1 MQAKW
6 QDSDDELRVDLPQAK
21 TIVKKIARKTSKISE
36 GLRDFHDKLAP
47 SNFVSWTSKRQ
58 KVEASKAQALLSSAA
73 LLENSKK
80 EGVQIKKLAQTD
92 PADFL
97 GSVVQSVDARE
108 GRFAFAG
115 FDKVVKVLKLDP
127 KSAKNYA
134 VEKAICLA
142 GLPITKAKL
151 LDGDKALCAYE
162 RKEFV
167 GFLDL
172 AREKS
177 TAIYKLFDEPK
188 TLVEGFAL
196 SSDRKLAL
204 VFGGRQTCLLDS
216 RTQQVVSASAQPQPL
231 RDVAFIGEQEFCAAF
246 ADRKL
251 RTFDLRKGISLIQS
265 QVQGDF
271 TRLASNGD
279 RLLCGG
285 KSGLVKLFSVR
296 GGLTHEKEFHNLSTD
311 ISFVDMSQNLGLF
324 GTAWARNGLRI
335 IDLST
340 LHVLKSWPNVKT
352 NLGTIKAAS
361 FSAEGDSL
369 LTGNS
374 LGSLSIY
381 KLWDE

>member
-6 QDSDDELRVDLPQAK
+6 QDSDDELTVDLSQAK

-36 GLRDFHDKLAP
+36 GLRDFHEKMAP
-47 SNFVSWTSKRQ
+47 NKFVSWKNKIQ
-58 KVEASKAQALLSSAA
+58 KGETLKGQALLSSAA
-73 LLENSKK
+73 LLEKSKK
-80 EGVQIKKLAQTD
+80 EGVQIKKLAQAD

-97 GSVVQSVDARE
+97 GSVVQTVDARD

-127 KSAKNYA
+127 QSAKNYA
-134 VEKAICLA
+134 VEKAICLT

-151 LDGDKALCAYE
+151 LDGEKMLCAYE

-172 AREKS
+172 VKEKS

-188 TLVEGFAL
+188 TIIEGFAL
-196 SSDRKLAL
+196 SGDRKLAL
-204 VFGGRQTCLLDS
+204 VFGNRQTCLLDS
-216 RTQQVVSASAQPQPL
+216 RTQQVVSASPQPQPI
-231 RDVAFIGEQEFCAAF
+231 RDLTFIGEQEFCAAF

-265 QVQGDF
+265 QAQGDF

-285 KSGLVKLFSVR
+285 KSGLVRLFNVR
-296 GGLTHEKEFHNLSTD
+296 GGLNFEKEFHNLSTD